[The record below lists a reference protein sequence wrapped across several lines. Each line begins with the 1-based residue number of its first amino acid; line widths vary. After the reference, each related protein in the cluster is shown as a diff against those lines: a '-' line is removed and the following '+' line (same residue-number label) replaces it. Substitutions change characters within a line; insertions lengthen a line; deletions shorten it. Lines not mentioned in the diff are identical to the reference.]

1 MRSLTDLDPAE
12 ERVLGALMEKQQTTP
27 DYYPLTVKALVSAC
41 NQKTNRAPVMELGE
55 MDVLNTLRVLQQ
67 DGWVERISGA
77 RVQRWGHL
85 AESRLGA
92 NRSRLA
98 LLTLLLLRGAQ
109 TGGEF
114 RSRSE
119 RMFPFDSV
127 DAVLERLRG
136 LSDQDPPLVER
147 LPRQSGQKESRWIL
161 FGHTPAQ
168 VPTSS
173 VLVSARPSS
182 TAADFQSQLDE
193 LKRRVEQLESE
204 LGIEAE

>member
-1 MRSLTDLDPAE
+1 M
-12 ERVLGALMEKQQTTP
+12 
-27 DYYPLTVKALVSAC
+27 
-41 NQKTNRAPVMELGE
+41 
-55 MDVLNTLRVLQQ
+55 
-67 DGWVERISGA
+67 
-77 RVQRWGHL
+77 
-85 AESRLGA
+85 
-92 NRSRLA
+92 
-98 LLTLLLLRGAQ
+98 LTLLLLRGAQ

-168 VPTSS
+168 VTTSS